1 MSGMAPPMGFAGG
14 RQGMSFPYQMSGPSG
29 AIMTNMHQP
38 GTPMVAVGNV
48 GGMMPGGYNP
58 GPSPHGPHHLHMYG
72 HANQPQAHQDRPFKC
87 DECTQS
93 FNRNHDLKRHKKIH
107 LAVKPFPCTFCEK
120 AFSRKDALK
129 VCKLHSQSWCRRG
142 AAVTMQ
148 CIANFKEPLLIFRTE
163 TPTCQGLRRETTGR
177 GIERITAR

>member
-1 MSGMAPPMGFAGG
+1 MSIPGPGQMSAMAPPMGFGGSG
-14 RQGMSFPYQMSGPSG
+14 RQGMTFPYQMSGPGG

-38 GTPMVAVGNV
+38 GTPMVAV

-58 GPSPHGPHHLHMYG
+58 GPSPHGPHSLHMYG
-72 HANQPQAHQDRPFKC
+72 QQSQVHQDRPFKC
-87 DECTQS
+87 DQCSQS

-129 VCKLHSQSWCRRG
+129 VRILHVSFLWYRRRFG
-142 AAVTMQ
+142 AFAVRN
-148 CIANFKEPLLIFRTE
+148 CLVN
-163 TPTCQGLRRETTGR
+163 
-177 GIERITAR
+177 ARNHH